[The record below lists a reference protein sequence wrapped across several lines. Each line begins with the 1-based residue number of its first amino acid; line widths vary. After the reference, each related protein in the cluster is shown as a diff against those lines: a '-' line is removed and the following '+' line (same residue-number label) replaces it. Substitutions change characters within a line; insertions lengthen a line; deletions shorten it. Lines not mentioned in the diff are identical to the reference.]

1 MHGLSRKGFWM
12 AEQVQTLV
20 VDDEAGIRFFIK
32 ETLQRAGHTV
42 STAAN
47 GEEALETLRNTHFD
61 LVMLD
66 LKLGGRIDGLKVLEA
81 VRWRWPDAVVVILT
95 AHGSLESAMAAIREG
110 VDRYLL
116 KPLTPKELRSA
127 VQEALEE
134 QQDRL
139 ARAQEQAKEQA
150 TIQKGPFSVDL
161 QKHQVSFES
170 EALELTPSEFDLL
183 VHLMQNAHRVVPPPE
198 LVEVVRD
205 YRPEDLYEA
214 RNIIKWYIHRLR
226 QSIEP
231 DPGHPRFVINVRGV
245 GYRFGE

>member
-1 MHGLSRKGFWM
+1 MT
-12 AEQVQTLV
+12 EQVRTLV

-32 ETLQRAGHTV
+32 ETLQRAGHAV

-47 GEEALETLRNTHFD
+47 GEEALDVLRNTHFD

-66 LKLGGRIDGLKVLEA
+66 LKLGGRVDGLKVLEA

-95 AHGSLESAMAAIREG
+95 AHGSLESAMSAIREG

-116 KPLTPKELRSA
+116 KPLTPKELRTS

-134 QQDRL
+134 QRDRL
-139 ARAQEQAKEQA
+139 ARAQDQAKEQA
-150 TIQKGPFSVDL
+150 MLEKGPFLVDL
-161 QKHQVSFES
+161 QKHQVTFEG
-170 EALELTPSEFDLL
+170 APLELTPSEFDLL
-183 VHLMQNAHRVVPPPE
+183 VYLMQNAHRVVSPPE
-198 LVEVVRD
+198 LVEIVRD

-214 RNIIKWYIHRLR
+214 RNIIKWYVHRLR

-231 DPGHPRFVINVRGV
+231 DPSHPRFVINVRGV

>member
-1 MHGLSRKGFWM
+1 M
-12 AEQVQTLV
+12 AEQVNALV

-32 ETLQRAGHTV
+32 ETLQRAGHSV
-42 STAAN
+42 STASD
-47 GEEALETLRNTHFD
+47 GEEALAVLRDQHFD

-81 VRWRWPDAVVVILT
+81 VRWRWPDAIVIILT
-95 AHGSLESAMAAIREG
+95 AHGSLESAMSAIREG

-116 KPLTPKELRSA
+116 KPLTPGELRDA
-127 VQEALEE
+127 VSEALKEQHERLLRVREQAEE
-134 QQDRL
+134 QTALQR
-139 ARAQEQAKEQA
+139 
-150 TIQKGPFSVDL
+150 GPFRVEL
-161 QKHQVSFES
+161 QKHQVAFNETP
-170 EALELTPSEFDLL
+170 LELTPSEFDLL
-183 VHLMQNAHRVVPPPE
+183 VHLMQNAHRVVPPQE

-214 RNIIKWYIHRLR
+214 RNIIKWYVHRLR

-231 DPGHPRFVINVRGV
+231 DASHPRYIINVRGV

>member
-1 MHGLSRKGFWM
+1 M
-12 AEQVQTLV
+12 ADQVQTLV

-32 ETLQRAGHTV
+32 EALQRAGHVVT
-42 STAAN
+42 TAVN
-47 GEEALETLRNTHFD
+47 GEEALDLLRDTCFD

-95 AHGSLESAMAAIREG
+95 AHGSLESAIHAIREG

-116 KPLTPKELRSA
+116 KPLTPKELRAA
-127 VQEALEE
+127 VDEALEE
-134 QQDRL
+134 QRSRL
-139 ARAQEQAKEQA
+139 ARAQEQAQEPA
-150 TIQKGPFSVDL
+150 LLEKGPFSIDL
-161 QKHQVSFES
+161 QKHQASYEDTP
-170 EALELTPSEFDLL
+170 LELTPSEFDLL
-183 VHLMQNAHRVVPPPE
+183 VHLMQNAHRVVPPQE

-205 YRPEDLYEA
+205 YRPQDLYEA

-231 DPGHPRFVINVRGV
+231 DPSHPCFVINVRGV
-245 GYRFGE
+245 GYRFGS

>member
-1 MHGLSRKGFWM
+1 M
-12 AEQVQTLV
+12 AEETHTLV

-32 ETLQRAGHTV
+32 ETLQRAGHQVTTV
-42 STAAN
+42 SD
-47 GEEALETLRNTHFD
+47 GEEALEVLRNTAFD

-66 LKLGGRIDGLKVLEA
+66 LKLGGRVDGLKVLEA
-81 VRWRWPDAVVVILT
+81 VRWRWPDAVVLILT
-95 AHGSLESAMAAIREG
+95 AHGSLETAMAAIREG

-134 QQDRL
+134 RRDRL
-139 ARAQEQAKEQA
+139 DRVQEQAKEQA
-150 TIQKGPFSVDL
+150 ALQKGPFRVDL
-161 QKHQVSFES
+161 QKHQVSYDE
-170 EALELTPSEFDLL
+170 EPLELTPSEFDLL

-231 DPGHPRFVINVRGV
+231 DPSHPRFIINVRGV